1 LEGSL
6 SLPRREKHREENA
19 APAAAEKER
28 RCRMNEQDKREV
40 LAIVQEAIKPLQNK
54 VGFKERRENQREQGV
69 VTPGGRL
76 RLTGGNDRQLEKKMG
91 VDETQDLGWN
101 LMEFGAH
108 GFDLLVSERKVRK
121 ITIKTKAAPQASW
134 TGEQEI
140 VVERK
145 GDKTS
150 RDYMS
155 WQLGWQLALLGE
167 DDHILTSLFLES

>member
-1 LEGSL
+1 
-6 SLPRREKHREENA
+6 
-19 APAAAEKER
+19 
-28 RCRMNEQDKREV
+28 MNEQDKREV
-40 LAIVQEAIKPLQNK
+40 LDLIQKAIKPLQNK
-54 VGFKERRENQREQGV
+54 VGFKERRENRKEQFV
-69 VTPGGRL
+69 ALPGSRL
-76 RLTGGNDRQLEKKMG
+76 RITEGNELKIDKNIGEDGCR
-91 VDETQDLGWN
+91 DLGWS
-101 LMEFGAH
+101 LMEFAAH
-108 GFDLLVSERKVRK
+108 GFDLLVADTKAQKVSIR
-121 ITIKTKAAPQASW
+121 TKAAPQASW